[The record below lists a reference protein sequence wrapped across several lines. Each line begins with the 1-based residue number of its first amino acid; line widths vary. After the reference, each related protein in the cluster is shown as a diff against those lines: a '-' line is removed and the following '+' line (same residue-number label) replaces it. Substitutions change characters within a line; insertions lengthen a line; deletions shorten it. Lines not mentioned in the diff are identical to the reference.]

1 MESIIKGIFIYL
13 SYDSILWSEINK
25 LWRKINN
32 IILKQIIPRLRV
44 HLVVKTFIL
53 YINFLNL
60 NFERVF

>member
-53 YINFLNL
+53 YINFFNL